1 MLRRDCDEIIE
12 IVIAKYLEANMI
24 KVAKE
29 AKEEAKEIMEAKE
42 GVMGRKIELKKINE
56 ATSKK

>member
-1 MLRRDCDEIIE
+1 
-12 IVIAKYLEANMI
+12 MI

-42 GVMGRKIELKKINE
+42 GVMGRKVELKKINE
-56 ATSKK
+56 ATSKKQAGKEAFGTE